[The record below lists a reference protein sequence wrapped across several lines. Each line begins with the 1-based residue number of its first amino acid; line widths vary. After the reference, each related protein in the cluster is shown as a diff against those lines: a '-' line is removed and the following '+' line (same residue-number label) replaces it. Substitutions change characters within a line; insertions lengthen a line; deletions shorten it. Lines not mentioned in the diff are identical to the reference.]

1 MEKLNKNHLIILL
14 IFILTTIAFGCTGEG
29 YQDRQWEY
37 SMSHHT
43 SLLSTY
49 IKTALDASKSDDFKT
64 LVIYSQYIADDTQ
77 KAVDENKQFKVSP
90 KLQEAQKEWGLAMQ
104 DYNSAG
110 KLMVKAGN
118 EELANIDAAADI
130 NQYTEYLKT
139 GNNHYN
145 RANEVCLNLHG

>member
-1 MEKLNKNHLIILL
+1 MNKNHLIILL
-14 IFILTTIAFGCTGEG
+14 IFIVTTIAFGCTDDG

-49 IKTALDASKSDDFKT
+49 IKTASDASKNNDFET
-64 LVIYSQYIADDTQ
+64 LVIYGQYIANDTQ
-77 KAVDENKQFKVSP
+77 KAIDENNQFKVSP
-90 KLQEAQKEWGLAMQ
+90 KLQEAQEEWGLAIQ

-118 EELANIDAAADI
+118 EELANTDAVADI
-130 NQYTEYLKT
+130 NQYTKYLKT
-139 GNNHYN
+139 GNDHYN
-145 RANEVCLNLHG
+145 RANEVRLNLHG